1 MKSLISYCHANIHAK
16 SESGVTPLIVAL
28 ASGNDGNATFLV
40 ENSDSDD
47 RNVILPGNVTVY
59 HIAADMN
66 LPHALRSL
74 LLSYDEASSNT
85 SVPLYRMKNERGES
99 PLDLAVLSGNIQC
112 VMMLLPKDHLG
123 VNDETVARLFMRQRI
138 EELKNQKSE
147 NSVGEDKEI
156 VYKGQEKYLEHEVSS
171 ESDKVK
177 EIYSI
182 EDRAKRDAEQFA
194 KMAVTEEQKIDG
206 LQHKMKGNELFSKRF
221 FADAIH
227 EYTLAIEADPTDSA
241 YYSNRSASYMSLKKY
256 NEALYDAIICR
267 SLKPDWAKGC
277 YRLSA
282 AQLALG
288 KHEDAAVSAW
298 EGVQLDNDNDELKC
312 LLQKAVKLGNK
323 VHKEQNAKIKG
334 SDTLQT
340 EDISSN

>member
-16 SESGVTPLIVAL
+16 SENGVTPLIVAL
-28 ASGNDGNATFLV
+28 ASGNDANATYLV

-47 RNVILPGNVTVY
+47 RNVILPGNVTAY

-66 LPHALRSL
+66 LPHALRAL
-74 LLSYDEASSNT
+74 LLSYDEGSNNT
-85 SVPLYRMKNERGES
+85 SEPLYRMKNERGES

-123 VNDETVARLFMRQRI
+123 ANDETEARLFMRQRN
-138 EELKNQKSE
+138 EELKDQK
-147 NSVGEDKEI
+147 
-156 VYKGQEKYLEHEVSS
+156 
-171 ESDKVK
+171 KVK
-177 EIYSI
+177 EICSI
-182 EDRAKRDAEQFA
+182 EDRAKRDAEKFS
-194 KMAVTEEQKIDG
+194 KMTVTEEQKIDG

-241 YYSNRSASYMSLKKY
+241 YYSNRSASYMSLKNY
-256 NEALYDAIICR
+256 NEALYDATICR

-288 KHEDAAVSAW
+288 KYEDAAVSAW
-298 EGVQLDNDNDELKC
+298 EGVQLDNDNEELKC

-323 VHKEQNAKIKG
+323 VHKEKNAKLNG
-334 SDTLQT
+334 SNTLQT
-340 EDISSN
+340 EDISSI

>member
-16 SESGVTPLIVAL
+16 SENGVTPLIVAL
-28 ASGNDGNATFLV
+28 ASGNDANATYLV

-47 RNVILPGNVTVY
+47 RNVILPGNVTAY

-66 LPHALRSL
+66 LPHALRAL
-74 LLSYDEASSNT
+74 LLSYDEGSNNT
-85 SVPLYRMKNERGES
+85 SEPLYRMKNERGES

-123 VNDETVARLFMRQRI
+123 ANDETEARLFMRQRN
-138 EELKNQKSE
+138 EELKDQKSE
-147 NSVGEDKEI
+147 NSKEI
-156 VYKGQEKYLEHEVSS
+156 VNKGQEKYLEHEVSN
-171 ESDKVK
+171 ESGKVK
-177 EIYSI
+177 EICSI
-182 EDRAKRDAEQFA
+182 EDRAKRDAEKFS
-194 KMAVTEEQKIDG
+194 KMTVTEEQKIDG

-241 YYSNRSASYMSLKKY
+241 YYSNRSASYMSLKNY
-256 NEALYDAIICR
+256 NEALYDATICR

-288 KHEDAAVSAW
+288 KYEDAAVSAW
-298 EGVQLDNDNDELKC
+298 EGVQLDNDNEELKC

-323 VHKEQNAKIKG
+323 VHKEKNAKLNG
-334 SDTLQT
+334 SNTLQT
-340 EDISSN
+340 EDISSI